1 MVKIETIQKNDSKF
15 ARLVI
20 AGILGTLA
28 FNGVMYADIALTEI
42 PLDIAMTMG
51 SITVGESKY
60 TEIIGHVIHF
70 VNGIGLSLLF
80 GYVGLPVLKRIK
92 KLPIMVY
99 AITFTLVELV
109 IAVWFVMLPM
119 LGVGIAG
126 LNIGPEVAV
135 MTFARH
141 LAFGIVIGLMIKR

>member
-70 VNGIGLSLLF
+70 VNGIGLS
-80 GYVGLPVLKRIK
+80 
-92 KLPIMVY
+92 
-99 AITFTLVELV
+99 
-109 IAVWFVMLPM
+109 
-119 LGVGIAG
+119 
-126 LNIGPEVAV
+126 
-135 MTFARH
+135 
-141 LAFGIVIGLMIKR
+141 

>member
-135 MTFARH
+135 MTFVRH
-141 LAFGIVIGLMIKR
+141 LAFGIVIGLVIKR